1 VYDCFHVVLPL
12 FGEVNHANVPV
23 FMQLLKHRA
32 ICGREPATAVLLP
45 VVDPQGL
52 PLACQPVQ
60 ESGTLPEKTQEASM
74 DRELEIFVGG
84 KRVPTN
90 QFARQIIIS
99 TVAGLLT
106 PLRDVD
112 TTEKIQITVGPVKQ

>member
-1 VYDCFHVVLPL
+1 
-12 FGEVNHANVPV
+12 
-23 FMQLLKHRA
+23 
-32 ICGREPATAVLLP
+32 
-45 VVDPQGL
+45 
-52 PLACQPVQ
+52 
-60 ESGTLPEKTQEASM
+60 M

-112 TTEKIQITVGPVKQ
+112 TSEKIQITVGPVKQ